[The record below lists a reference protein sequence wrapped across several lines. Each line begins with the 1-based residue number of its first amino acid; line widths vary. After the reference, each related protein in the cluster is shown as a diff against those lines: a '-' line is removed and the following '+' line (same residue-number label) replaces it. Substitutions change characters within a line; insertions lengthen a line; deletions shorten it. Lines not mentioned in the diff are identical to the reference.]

1 MESFKMKRISLYKH
15 LKDDQSNAY
24 RNVVSALINT
34 LTQLQS
40 IPRMEEE
47 DRRINLI
54 VNSAIV
60 YYGTKLSKK
69 LKIKK

>member
-1 MESFKMKRISLYKH
+1 MESFKMKRISIYKH
-15 LKDDQSNAY
+15 LKDDQANAY

-69 LKIKK
+69 IKIKK